1 VSASTAL
8 GLAVV
13 ASLSVLVILAALV
26 VALVTSA
33 RGN

>member
-8 GLAVV
+8 VLAVV
-13 ASLSVLVILAALV
+13 AGISVLVIAAALV
-26 VALVTSA
+26 VALVTGA